1 MTGMRWFVLFCLVA
15 ALLLSGLGAWQLQ
28 RLGEKRALIA
38 RIDAALS
45 APATVLPAALADPPA
60 WDYRRVAVRGR
71 YLPDKDQRL
80 GPRVREGRA
89 GVHVLTP
96 FRLDDGRVLLVNRGW
111 IPTGMAAPAAGGA
124 DRLTGVLRTRFR
136 RGAFVPEHQPG
147 SDMWFWYDL
156 PGLSAALQH
165 ELMPA
170 VLELD
175 AAGPASEPPYA
186 GTTVVDIPNNH
197 LQYALTWFALAGVV
211 LVMLLV
217 YRRQRRSRA

>member
-1 MTGMRWFVLFCLVA
+1 MRWFVLFCLVA
-15 ALLLSGLGAWQLQ
+15 ALLLAGLGAWQLQ

-38 RIDAALS
+38 RIDTALG
-45 APATVLPAALADPPA
+45 APATALPAALADPPA
-60 WDYRRVAVRGR
+60 WDYRRVTVSGR
-71 YLPDKDQRL
+71 YLPGPDQRL
-80 GPRVREGRA
+80 GPRVRERQA

-96 FRLDDGRVLLVNRGW
+96 FRLADGRVLLVNRGW
-111 IPTGMAAPAAGGA
+111 IPAGMAPPAAGDD

-136 RGAFVPEHQPG
+136 RGAFVPEHQAG

-156 PGLSAALQH
+156 PGLSAAWQR

-175 AAGPASEPPYA
+175 AGASGTNPPYA